1 MNRKRHWDEIDMAAE
16 REANAFRKQVTTQI
30 AKRGLGK
37 VTLKTRK
44 MHTDA
49 FFAVQRK
56 TVKNSFF
63 VR

>member
-1 MNRKRHWDEIDMAAE
+1 MDEEAYNQGAA
-16 REANAFRKQVTTQI
+16 FHKQLTTQI
-30 AKRGLGK
+30 AKKGLGK

-44 MHTDA
+44 MHGDA

>member
-1 MNRKRHWDEIDMAAE
+1 MDEEACNQGAA
-16 REANAFRKQVTTQI
+16 FHKQLTTQI
-30 AKRGLGK
+30 AKKGLGK

-44 MHTDA
+44 MHGDA

>member
-1 MNRKRHWDEIDMAAE
+1 MKRHWDEMDEEACNQGAACH
-16 REANAFRKQVTTQI
+16 KQLTTQI
-30 AKRGLGK
+30 AKKGLGK

-44 MHTDA
+44 MHGDA

>member
-1 MNRKRHWDEIDMAAE
+1 MAAE
-16 REANAFRKQVTTQI
+16 REGNAFKKQVTTQI

-44 MHTDA
+44 MHGDA
-49 FFAVQRK
+49 FFPVQRK

>member
-1 MNRKRHWDEIDMAAE
+1 MKRHWDELDE
-16 REANAFRKQVTTQI
+16 EACNQGNAFRKQVTTHI
-30 AKRGLGK
+30 AKRSLGK

-44 MHTDA
+44 MHGDA

>member
-1 MNRKRHWDEIDMAAE
+1 MKRHWDEMDEEACNQGAA
-16 REANAFRKQVTTQI
+16 FHKQLTTQI
-30 AKRGLGK
+30 AKKGLGK
-37 VTLKTRK
+37 VNLKTRK
-44 MHTDA
+44 MHGDA